1 MRNSELAAPPQFLA
15 KPGVMEV
22 LLCAITAFTYLGTL
36 SFGFI
41 YDDNVTIVRNA
52 AIQSFRSVPQAFHST
67 AILHL
72 YRPLTAF
79 WMCAN
84 YALFGLKPAW
94 WHLATL
100 ALHVLI
106 TYLVFVVTYEL
117 VRDRSTAFIAGLL
130 FGVHPAHVENVAWVS
145 AANDLLMSAL
155 LLGSFL
161 AFLSYRKEER
171 NGALGLSVALFASAL
186 LTKETAVVFPVLI
199 LVFSWL
205 FAAERSET
213 WRRAARSIQAS
224 AAFFGVLLVYLMARS
239 FAMRNVVNGQA
250 AVPSWKTMVLTWPSI
265 LWFDVCHLVLPIRLS
280 EFYALRYVADPGL
293 RTFVFPAALLIAIGV
308 GGVLWT
314 RRLKYAAVAQFA
326 GARILLA
333 LVPVLYLRGL
343 TPDDF
348 VHDRFLYL
356 PSVGFVI
363 LIALAIRQLPGSLT
377 EPGKSVMQPAVFV
390 LLALAGMVGTFS
402 NQLPW
407 ASDVLLYENGLKF
420 VPESSNLKDNLANA
434 LAARGR
440 SAEAIRL
447 YQEVLE
453 RDPRFWRS
461 NYNLGH
467 EFLKAGKNQEAE
479 EYLTRAVQIDGTDSD
494 QYIFLAMAQWRQN
507 KLADAT
513 QNGERA
519 IARSPQ
525 SSGFHYILGMILDAS
540 GHRDRAI
547 SEFKQELANHPENT
561 PARDQLGK
569 LQLST
574 N

>member
-1 MRNSELAAPPQFLA
+1 
-15 KPGVMEV
+15 
-22 LLCAITAFTYLGTL
+22 
-36 SFGFI
+36 
-41 YDDNVTIVRNA
+41 
-52 AIQSFRSVPQAFHST
+52 VPQAFHST

-72 YRPLTAF
+72 YRPLTAL
-79 WMCAN
+79 WMCSN
-84 YALFGLKPAW
+84 FALFGLRPAC

-117 VRDRSTAFIAGLL
+117 VSDRSTAFIAALL

-155 LLGSFL
+155 LLASFL
-161 AFLSYRKEER
+161 AFLRYRKGEG
-171 NGALGLSVALFASAL
+171 NGGLGLSLALFAAAL

-205 FAAERSET
+205 FAAERGEI
-213 WRRAARSIQAS
+213 WRRAAKSMQAS
-224 AAFFGVLLVYLMARS
+224 SAFFGVLLVYLMARS
-239 FAMRNVVNGQA
+239 YAMRNVVSGQA
-250 AVPSWKTMVLTWPSI
+250 AVPGWKTMVLTWPSI
-265 LWFDVCHLVLPIRLS
+265 LWFDVCHLALPIRLS
-280 EFYALRYVADPGL
+280 EFYPYRYVIDPGL
-293 RTFVFPAALLIAIGV
+293 RTFVLPTALLVAISI
-308 GGVLWT
+308 GGFLWT
-314 RRLKYAAVAQFA
+314 PRLKYAAVAQFA
-326 GARILLA
+326 CAWILLT
-333 LVPVLYLRGL
+333 LVPALYLRAL

-363 LIALAIRQLPGSLT
+363 LIALAIRHLPGSLT
-377 EPGKSVMQPAVFV
+377 APSSSAAQVAVLV
-390 LLALAGMVGTFS
+390 LLALAGMVGTFG

-420 VPESSNLKDNLANA
+420 VPDSSNLKDNLANA

-467 EFLKAGKNQEAE
+467 ELLKAGRNQEAE
-479 EYLTRAVQIDGTDSD
+479 EYLKRAVQIDGTDAD
-494 QYIFLAMAQWRQN
+494 QFIFLALAQWRQN
-507 KLADAT
+507 KLAEAAR
-513 QNGERA
+513 NGELA

-540 GHRDRAI
+540 GNRDRAI
-547 SEFKQELANHPENT
+547 SEFKQELASHPENT
-561 PARDQLGK
+561 PARDQIRR
-569 LQLST
+569 LQFST